1 MLTGVLQKLIILI
14 IGLIFAASVTV
25 IFLRSKNTNRTECTQ
40 IFKTAE
46 YFNAWIILVCFVQ
59 RVEIL
64 HITERIF
71 LVNLMK
77 RLKQYR
83 KK

>member
-1 MLTGVLQKLIILI
+1 MNCNCEKNRKMGKD
-14 IGLIFAASVTV
+14 F
-25 IFLRSKNTNRTECTQ
+25 FLKNV
-40 IFKTAE
+40 K
-46 YFNAWIILVCFVQ
+46 
-59 RVEIL
+59 IL

-77 RLKQYR
+77 RLKQYG